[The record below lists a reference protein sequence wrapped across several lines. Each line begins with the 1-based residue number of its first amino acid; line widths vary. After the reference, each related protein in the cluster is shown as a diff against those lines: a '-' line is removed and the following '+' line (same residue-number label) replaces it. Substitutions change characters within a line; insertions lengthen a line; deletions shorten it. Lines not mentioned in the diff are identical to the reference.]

1 MRLRDRL
8 ALVISL
14 DRMNDRERLAFIRT
28 VEQMAR
34 NTDVIAQSGMRGV
47 TGFAVAIGQISP
59 IMEA

>member
-47 TGFAVAIGQISP
+47 TGLAVAIGQISP
-59 IMEA
+59 VMEA